1 MSKAKI
7 DSVTVSTAHFCAM
20 CDDGDLLIRF
30 NVPEETTGLC
40 LEMGEKS
47 ISALIDELY
56 AIKARLSFVGIDGW
70 KEEDIIA
77 SVEKV
82 PCMWIPVDG
91 GADKVPGV

>member
-20 CDDGDLLIRF
+20 CDNGDLLIRF

-56 AIKARLSFVGIDGW
+56 AIKARLSFMGIGGW
-70 KEEDIIA
+70 KEGNDVA
-77 SVEKV
+77 SLEEV
-82 PCMWIPVDG
+82 PCMWIPMEG
-91 GADKVPGV
+91 GPGKVSEV